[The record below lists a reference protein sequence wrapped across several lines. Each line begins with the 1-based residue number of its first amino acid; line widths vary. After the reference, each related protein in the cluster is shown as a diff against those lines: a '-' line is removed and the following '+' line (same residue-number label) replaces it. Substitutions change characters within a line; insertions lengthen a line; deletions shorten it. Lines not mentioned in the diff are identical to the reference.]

1 MIEGKGTFAIENKS
15 MKMLALCYEIL
26 LKKEDIMTNNSKKID
41 VQISKTMDALKE
53 NGFDVWFA
61 NNKLEAR
68 EIFWK
73 EIFEKR
79 KPQSISWGDSL
90 TMQSLGILDKLSQ
103 LSDIE
108 FIETFGEHLTR
119 REEIDNRKKALSAD
133 MFLTGSNALTMKGQL
148 VNLDMVGN
156 RVAGITF
163 GPRNVVL
170 FIGVNKIVENI
181 DEAIDRVKS
190 IAAPLNV
197 KRHKDMKNPCATT
210 GKCMDCK
217 SPQRICNTW
226 VITEKSY
233 PLGRIKI
240 ILIHEKLGL

>member
-1 MIEGKGTFAIENKS
+1 MNNDCKG
-15 MKMLALCYEIL
+15 
-26 LKKEDIMTNNSKKID
+26 ID
-41 VQISKTMDALKE
+41 VKITKTMDALKK
-53 NGFDVWFA
+53 NRFDVWFA
-61 NNKLEAR
+61 NNKLEASQ
-68 EIFWK
+68 IFS
-73 EIFEKR
+73 EDIFEKI

-90 TMQSLGILDKLSQ
+90 TMHSLGILEKLSQ

-108 FIETFGEHLTR
+108 FIETFGDYLTR
-119 REEIDNRKKALSAD
+119 KEQIDNRKKALSAD

-163 GPRNVVL
+163 GPRHVVL

-181 DEAIDRVKS
+181 DAAMDRIKT
-190 IAAPLNV
+190 IAAPMNV
-197 KRHKDMKNPCATT
+197 KRHKDMKNPCAVT
-210 GKCMDCK
+210 GKCMDCS

-233 PLGRIKI
+233 PVGRIKI
-240 ILIHEKLGL
+240 ILINEELGL